1 MMRAVARFSDT
12 VLSTPKLT
20 IAKFASHEEADN
32 MRKRR
37 KPRGA
42 AFADF
47 YTRRDIE
54 KLLGISPS
62 AISRM
67 ETAGKLPPSTYFG
80 GVRLY
85 RKGDVDAWLK
95 EITQVRQLPEPKP
108 VLPKPKN
115 KK

>member
-1 MMRAVARFSDT
+1 
-12 VLSTPKLT
+12 
-20 IAKFASHEEADN
+20 

-54 KLLGISPS
+54 KLLGISAS

-67 ETAGKLPPSTYFG
+67 EKAGKLPPSTYFG

-85 RKGDVDAWLK
+85 RKGDVDAWLQ
-95 EITQVRQLPEPKP
+95 EITQVKQSSEQTLAGR
-108 VLPKPKN
+108 KPKQS

>member
-1 MMRAVARFSDT
+1 
-12 VLSTPKLT
+12 
-20 IAKFASHEEADN
+20 

-54 KLLGISPS
+54 KLLGISMS

-67 ETAGKLPPSTYFG
+67 EKAGKLPPGTYFG
-80 GVRLY
+80 GVWLY
-85 RKGDVDAWLK
+85 RKGDVDAWLQ
-95 EITQVRQLPEPKP
+95 EITQVKPATVTPEQKEEVSKRGARGRPRKP
-108 VLPKPKN
+108 R
-115 KK
+115 